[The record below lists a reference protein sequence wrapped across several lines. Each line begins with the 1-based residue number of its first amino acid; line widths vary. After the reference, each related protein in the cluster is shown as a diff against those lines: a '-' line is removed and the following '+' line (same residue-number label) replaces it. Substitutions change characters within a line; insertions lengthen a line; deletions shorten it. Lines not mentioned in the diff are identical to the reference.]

1 MAAKR
6 PTIHDVAR
14 LCGVST
20 ATVSRVLNAADYPV
34 SAALRERVLAAA
46 NELHYTPNLFGKA
59 LKTSSSRDL
68 GVIVPNMTNPYYA
81 MLLQGVYDV
90 ALKEE
95 YHVILC
101 SANRDP
107 KLEAESLRTLRA
119 KQVDGILLASI
130 NADPSAVE
138 EALRFGCPVVAME
151 QAVTAP
157 CIQVGFDY
165 RQGAY
170 LATKHLV
177 EHGHQ
182 RIGFIGAPLDRPS
195 RRSMLAG
202 YLDCL
207 KEYGCQIREEDIML
221 PTLEQEQT
229 QVYEFANGAACAEA
243 FCAMVSRPT
252 GFVCINDMTALGA
265 MGRFS
270 DKGLRIPEDVSVIG
284 FDNIPYCEIST
295 PALSTIDQHAYEMG
309 SMSARLIIEHIRW
322 PEKAQYSVTL
332 MPTLIERASV
342 AAARPV

>member
-1 MAAKR
+1 MAKR
-6 PTIHDVAR
+6 PTVHDVAK

-20 ATVSRVLNAADYPV
+20 ATVSRVLSEADYPV
-34 SAALRERVLAAA
+34 SAGVRERVLAAA
-46 NELHYTPNLFGKA
+46 KELQYTPNLFGKA

-81 MLLQGVYDV
+81 MLLQGIYDA
-90 ALKEE
+90 ALKEK

-107 KLEAESLRTLRA
+107 KVEEESIRTLRS

-130 NADPSAVE
+130 NADPSVVE

-151 QAVTAP
+151 QTITAP
-157 CIQVGFDY
+157 CIQVSFDY

-177 EHGHQ
+177 EHGHR

-195 RRSMLAG
+195 RRRMLTG
-202 YLDCL
+202 YMDCL
-207 KEYGCQIREEDIML
+207 KEFGCEAREEDIML
-221 PTLEQEQT
+221 PALEQEQT
-229 QVYEFANGAACAEA
+229 QVYEFTNGAACAQA
-243 FCAMVSRPT
+243 FCAMESRPT

-270 DKGLRIPEDVSVIG
+270 AKGFRIPEDVSVIG
-284 FDNIPYCEIST
+284 FDNIPYCDIST
-295 PALSTIDQHAYEMG
+295 PTLTTIDQHAYEMG
-309 SMSARLIIEHIRW
+309 RMSARLIIEHIRQ
-322 PEKAQYSVTL
+322 PEKPQYSVTL
-332 MPTLIERASV
+332 MPTLIERGSV
-342 AAARPV
+342 AAARLV